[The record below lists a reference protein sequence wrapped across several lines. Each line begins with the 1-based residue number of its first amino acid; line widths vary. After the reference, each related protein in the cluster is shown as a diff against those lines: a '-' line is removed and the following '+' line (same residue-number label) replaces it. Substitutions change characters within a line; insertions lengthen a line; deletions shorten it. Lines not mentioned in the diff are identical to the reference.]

1 MTRNPERNPVPVTL
15 VTPSFR
21 LHRQRP
27 GDNLKDYDAVMA
39 SKALLRTWSDSPWP
53 EDDFSLQQNAEDLA
67 GHIEDFGRDLA
78 YGFSIF
84 TPDESRLI
92 GSLYLD
98 PVAPFLDDYAVDETT
113 AARLLG
119 FDVRLEYWLRRG
131 TKRDFEEDFVREV
144 LVWLKDAWWFHCPV
158 FGSRRAMTARRALYE
173 ALGLKE
179 VAVLMH
185 KVEPRR
191 FHFHA

>member
-1 MTRNPERNPVPVTL
+1 MTLNPERNPVPITL
-15 VTPSFR
+15 VSPGFR

-27 GDNLKDYDAVMA
+27 SDNLRDYDAVMA
-39 SKALLRTWSDSPWP
+39 SKALLRTWSDSSWP

-98 PVAPFLDDYAVDETT
+98 PVAPFIDDYAVDEAT
-113 AARLLG
+113 AARLLE

-131 TKRDFEEDFVREV
+131 TGRAFEETFVRAV
-144 LVWLKDAWWFHCPV
+144 LAWLGHAWWFQRPI
-158 FGSRRAMTARRALYE
+158 FGSRRAMKARRELYE
-173 ALGLKE
+173 TLGLKE
-179 VAVLMH
+179 VAVLNH
-185 KVEPRR
+185 RDEPRR

>member
-1 MTRNPERNPVPVTL
+1 MTLNPERNPVPTTL
-15 VTPSFR
+15 VTSGFR

-27 GDNLKDYDAVMA
+27 SDNPKDYDAVMA

-67 GHIEDFGRDLA
+67 GHIEDFEHDLA

-84 TPDESRLI
+84 TPNESRLI

-98 PVAPFLDDYAVDETT
+98 PVAPFIDDYAVDEAT
-113 AARLLG
+113 ATRLSE
-119 FDVRLEYWLRRG
+119 FDVRLEYWLRHDAES
-131 TKRDFEEDFVREV
+131 TFEETFVRAV
-144 LVWLKDAWWFHCPV
+144 LAWLEDAWWFQRPV

>member
-1 MTRNPERNPVPVTL
+1 MKLNPERNPVPITL

-27 GDNLKDYDAVMA
+27 GDNLKDYGAVMA
-39 SKALLRTWSDSPWP
+39 SKALLRTWSDSSWP
-53 EDDFSLQQNAEDLA
+53 EDDFSLQHNAEDLA

-78 YGFSIF
+78 YGFSLF
-84 TPDESRLI
+84 TADESRLI

-98 PVAPFLDDYAVDETT
+98 PVAPFIDDYAVDEVT
-113 AARLLG
+113 AARLSE

-131 TKRDFEEDFVREV
+131 MGHAFEETFVRAV
-144 LVWLKDAWWFHCPV
+144 LAWLENTWWFQRPV
-158 FGSRRAMTARRALYE
+158 FGSRRAMRARRALYE